1 MRVWQSQSEECNSV
15 TEPVWTLRRQHIP
28 GVGQWEAHSV
38 LSVVL
43 PA

>member
-1 MRVWQSQSEECNSV
+1 MRAWQGQSEECNSV
-15 TEPVWTLRRQHIP
+15 TEPVWTLRRQHIL

-38 LSVVL
+38 LSVML